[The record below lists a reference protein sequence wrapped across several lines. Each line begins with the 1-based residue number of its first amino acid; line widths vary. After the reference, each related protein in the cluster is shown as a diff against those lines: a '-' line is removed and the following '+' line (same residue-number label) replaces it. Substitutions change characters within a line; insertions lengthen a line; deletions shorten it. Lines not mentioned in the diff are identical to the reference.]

1 MLNEEQILEILKITD
16 VLQTGHFSLTSGKH
30 SQQYMQC
37 AKVLQY
43 PDHASKLCNEFVE
56 FINKNKLEVD
66 IVVGPA
72 TGGIILAF
80 ETARI
85 LGTKTMFAE
94 RENGRMVFRRGFQ
107 IEPGQ
112 RVFVVEDVITTGGSV
127 KEVIDIVN
135 EQGGIVVGA
144 GVLVNRAIKPVDY
157 GVPLKS
163 LLNIIIETY
172 DPEHCPLCAQGIEM
186 KKPGSRQL
194 KK

>member
-1 MLNEEQILEILKITD
+1 MLNEGQVLEILKITD

-43 PDHASKLCNEFVE
+43 PNYASKLCNEFVE
-56 FINKNKLEVD
+56 FIKINELEVD

-107 IEPGQ
+107 IESGQ
-112 RVFVVEDVITTGGSV
+112 RVFVIEDVITTGGSV
-127 KEVIDIVN
+127 QEVIDIVK

-144 GVLVNRAIKPVDY
+144 GVLVNRAVKQVDY

-163 LLNIIIETY
+163 LLNINIETY
-172 DPEHCPLCAQGIEM
+172 DPEDCPLCAQGIEIR
-186 KKPGSRQL
+186 KPGSREL